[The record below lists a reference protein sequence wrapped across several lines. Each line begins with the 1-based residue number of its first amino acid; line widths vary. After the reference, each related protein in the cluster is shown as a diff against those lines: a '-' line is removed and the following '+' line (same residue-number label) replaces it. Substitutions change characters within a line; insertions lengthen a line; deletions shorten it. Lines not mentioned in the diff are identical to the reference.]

1 MMPNDWIEVEVE
13 QSLTPEVIL
22 FNDSRSLPQS
32 VVALH
37 RVGRRSLWF
46 DLNWLKNSS

>member
-1 MMPNDWIEVEVE
+1 MMPNDRIEVEVE

-32 VVALH
+32 VVALVS
-37 RVGRRSLWF
+37 RQAIAMV
-46 DLNWLKNSS
+46 